1 MKRNWQ
7 IILESV
13 IKACPWL
20 SRQKSL
26 KKTLTASFKASPLA
40 FRSFVPVIIYFR
52 GCGEETTEPKHIDWD
67 VIWSVRRQNIYA
79 DCCGQSGGQPPLTP
93 RPRAIHTARP
103 RHTVSYLIVRLE
115 MQYLHIVFHTAVT
128 SPEASHTP
136 EKSAHGTERKFEQSF
151 VFFSFK
157 KHKIALTPPLPC

>member
-20 SRQKSL
+20 SWQKSPK
-26 KKTLTASFKASPLA
+26 KKTLTVSFKASPLA
-40 FRSFVPVIIYFR
+40 FRSFAPVIIYFR
-52 GCGEETTEPKHIDWD
+52 GCGEETTEPKHIDGD

-93 RPRAIHTARP
+93 RARAMHTVRP

-128 SPEASHTP
+128 SPEASHMP

-151 VFFSFK
+151 FFEK
-157 KHKIALTPPLPC
+157 KNTKLH